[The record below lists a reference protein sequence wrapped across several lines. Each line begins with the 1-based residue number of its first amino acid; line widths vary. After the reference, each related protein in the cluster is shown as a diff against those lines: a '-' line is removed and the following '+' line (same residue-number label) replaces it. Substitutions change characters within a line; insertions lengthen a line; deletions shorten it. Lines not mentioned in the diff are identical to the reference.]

1 MRPVDIQTCLP
12 AEIHSFRDPSD
23 PPAAAR
29 PAHELLG
36 LGNNLH
42 SSHVHVSFMRSK
54 RRIVLSTLG
63 SLGDLHP
70 VMGLALGLQARG
82 HDVVLATSD
91 FYREKILAAGLEF
104 SPLRPLAA
112 PDDPQMLRRV
122 LDSRKGPEY
131 LIRTLL
137 LPHVGDMYADMSR
150 ATEGADF
157 LISGEV
163 VLAAPLIA
171 EKRRIPWAAA
181 ILAPFSFFSAHD
193 PPVLPFL
200 PGTALLTSAPP
211 FIQRRLLDVF
221 RLVTRNWGEPIAELR
236 RSLGL
241 RPSRDPLLLDRFSPH
256 LNLAMFS
263 SVLGRPQPD
272 WPPNT
277 VQTGFVFYD
286 EESDAASESLQKFL
300 DSGPQPIIFTL
311 GSTAVMDP
319 GRFFEESA
327 AAARLL
333 GRRALLLTGTN
344 PPPAGLSKDL
354 FATGYAP
361 YSRVFPQSACVVHQ
375 GGVGTTAQALRAGVP
390 QLVMPYAF
398 DQPDNAARVSRIGV
412 GLSLSRKRYR
422 ADQAAMRLDQLL
434 TKSTY
439 DEHAR
444 DGGRRVGR
452 ENGACVACET
462 VERAMAALCQSAVGV

>member
-1 MRPVDIQTCLP
+1 MR
-12 AEIHSFRDPSD
+12 
-23 PPAAAR
+23 
-29 PAHELLG
+29 G
-36 LGNNLH
+36 
-42 SSHVHVSFMRSK
+42 K

-82 HDVVLATSD
+82 HDVVLATSE
-91 FYREKILAAGLEF
+91 FYREKIAAAGLEF

-122 LDSRKGPEY
+122 LDCRKGPEY

-137 LPHVGDMYADMSR
+137 LPHVGDMYDDMSK

-171 EKRRIPWAAA
+171 EKRGIPWAAA

-193 PPVLPFL
+193 PSAFPFL
-200 PGTALLTSAPP
+200 PAPQWVARAPP

-221 RLVTRNWGEPIAELR
+221 RFVTRNWGAPIADLR

-241 RPSRDPLLLDRFSPH
+241 RPTRHPLLLDRFSPH

-286 EESDAASESLQKFL
+286 PDGEAAPGLLQGFL
-300 DSGPQPIIFTL
+300 DSGPPPITFTL

-327 AAARLL
+327 AAARIL
-333 GRRALLLTGTN
+333 GRRALLLMGKN
-344 PPPAGLSKDL
+344 APPASLSKDL
-354 FATGYAP
+354 FAADYAP
-361 YSRVFPQSACVVHQ
+361 YSRVFPRSACVAHQ
-375 GGVGTTAQALRAGVP
+375 GGVGTTAQALRAGMP

-398 DQPDNAARVSRIGV
+398 DQPDNAARVTRIGA
-412 GLSLSRKRYR
+412 GLCLSRQRYR
-422 ADQAAMRLDQLL
+422 ADKVAKLL
-434 TKSTY
+434 GKMLAPSTY

-444 DGGRRVGR
+444 DAGRQVGG
-452 ENGACVACET
+452 ENGASVACDM
-462 VERAMAALCQSAVGV
+462 VERALLALCQSAAAV